1 MAPALSKPESTK
13 KEKRGKLSPTLTP
26 NGEFMT
32 DYFILF
38 IWVSRQNPSLVNIN
52 FLCCGNL
59 WESSVFLVFLF
70 LAVGFVKLFVGFFFQ
85 MPDKVFCSAVS
96 SYPWTL
102 RLKLLLHW
110 RFGALTM
117 LVFLGMAAVWTIDG
131 CNVKSF
137 VEGWRFRREYLTHG
151 YLNLTYTDESIT
163 LNLSYIPIRNPSS
176 ELDFQLPFPANLTNA
191 ELKLEPEIETKREP
205 ETEPEPETELQP
217 ADVLGSS
224 ESYQNLTQPSWI
236 SVELEPNL
244 TSNLLARW
252 LAPGGEPCREIR
264 SVEIAIPGLDGR
276 QLIELPA
283 GETHE
288 FVFNALYDAGK
299 PSCLGGDY
307 FETDLSGETW
317 KSRPVV
323 KDFGNGSYSLSLQ
336 VHPDFSGDYNLSITL
351 LYRHFE
357 GLKLSPARFAY
368 NKELR
373 RIPIKFYNATSQL
386 PQLQTCRKSDFSRE
400 LWAGRWTRHGRNDD
414 CQISND
420 GRYRCLPPNFPCRNP
435 WCDGAL
441 GMLESNG
448 WVYSAHCSFRL
459 FSADS
464 AWNCLKNRW
473 IFFWGDSN
481 HVDTVRNILNFILN
495 LPTESVPRRFDMNFT
510 NPKNPTQTVR
520 ITSIF
525 NGHWNETL
533 NYQGLNSL
541 KNDAFRDL
549 LKSYFN
555 ESTVPDTII
564 MNSGLHDGIYWHN
577 LRGFTVG
584 ARDAAAFWAEIMESI
599 RRRGLT
605 PPEVIYRTTVA
616 TGGYARTM
624 AFNPSKMEA
633 FNWVVLDK
641 LKTAGLLSGVI
652 DDFDMTFPWHFDNR
666 CSDGVHYGRKPAK
679 MKWRDGLIGH
689 QYFVDIML
697 AHVLLNALCAH

>member
-1 MAPALSKPESTK
+1 MPE
-13 KEKRGKLSPTLTP
+13 
-26 NGEFMT
+26 
-32 DYFILF
+32 
-38 IWVSRQNPSLVNIN
+38 
-52 FLCCGNL
+52 
-59 WESSVFLVFLF
+59 
-70 LAVGFVKLFVGFFFQ
+70 
-85 MPDKVFCSAVS
+85 KVFCPAVS
-96 SYPWTL
+96 SYPWTPRSNL
-102 RLKLLLHW
+102 FLHW
-110 RFGALTM
+110 RFGALTTV
-117 LVFLGMAAVWTIDG
+117 VFLAMVAVWTIDG

-137 VEGWRFRREYLTHG
+137 VEAWRFRREYLTHAH
-151 YLNLTYTDESIT
+151 LNLTHNDENVT
-163 LNLSYIPIRNPSS
+163 
-176 ELDFQLPFPANLTNA
+176 
-191 ELKLEPEIETKREP
+191 
-205 ETEPEPETELQP
+205 
-217 ADVLGSS
+217 
-224 ESYQNLTQPSWI
+224 PSWI

-252 LAPGGEPCREIR
+252 LAPGGEPCRDIR

-276 QLIELPA
+276 QSIELSA
-283 GETHE
+283 AEVHE
-288 FVFNALYDAGK
+288 FVFHALDDAGK
-299 PSCLGGDY
+299 PLCLGGDY
-307 FETDLSGETW
+307 FETDLSGEIW

-336 VHPDFSGDYNLSITL
+336 VHPDFAGNYNLSITL
-351 LYRHFE
+351 LFRHFE
-357 GLKLSPARFAY
+357 GLKLSPGRFAY
-368 NKELR
+368 DRELR
-373 RIPIKFYNATSQL
+373 RIPIKFYNTTAQL
-386 PQLQTCRKSDFSRE
+386 PELQTCRKSDFTRE
-400 LWAGRWTRHGRNDD
+400 V
-414 CQISND
+414 C
-420 GRYRCLPPNFPCRNP
+420 
-435 WCDGAL
+435 
-441 GMLESNG
+441 NG

-459 FSADS
+459 FSAHS

-481 HVDTVRNILNFILN
+481 HVDTIRNILNFILN

-510 NPKNPTQTVR
+510 NPKNPSQTVR

-549 LKSYFN
+549 LKRYFN

-584 ARDAAAFWAEIMESI
+584 ARDAASFWAEILESI
-599 RRRGLT
+599 RLRGLV
-605 PPEVIYRTTVA
+605 PPKVIYRTTVA

-633 FNWVVLDK
+633 FNGVVLDN

-666 CSDGVHYGRKPAK
+666 CNDGVHYGRKPAK
-679 MKWRDGLIGH
+679 MKWRDGQIGH

-697 AHVLLNALCAH
+697 AHVLLNALCAS